1 MGLRGPGARTRK
13 APVDH
18 GEMPWQRPRLSRA
31 GRIIAFME
39 SLPVTKGILA
49 GQNMKLLPNQKA
61 FIKAVYGK
69 TPRRIAI
76 KSEPRGNGKTGL
88 LAGLCLA
95 HLIGPEAEQRGEVYS
110 AAIDKKQAGLIFN
123 EMKAIIEAVP
133 AFDEVCNI
141 RRFDKII
148 EVMHGQGVGS
158 IYESLSADVRR
169 AHGLS
174 PTFWVYDEYAQ
185 TRTDELMANL
195 QTAMGKR
202 KRSLGVVISTQAATD
217 HHPLSVMI
225 DDALRGE
232 DPDVYVQLTAA
243 PVDADPFDE
252 KVWRKCNPAWGRFL
266 DKEEFRSQARR
277 AQRVPSFTGRFL
289 NLRLNQRVEAEDRFI
304 NATDWRACGH
314 KIDADAL
321 RGKRCFLGL
330 DLSSTTDL
338 TALAAFFPDTG
349 DLLVWFWRPADT
361 LDEAERLDHVP
372 YRVWIREGFME
383 TTPGRAIDK
392 SYVVHRLGEIAAL
405 YDVQACAYDR
415 WGIEE
420 VKRLIAD
427 DDIKITLT
435 EWGQGYKDMSPAL
448 SALEKLILQGELRH
462 PQSPPLDYCVGN
474 AIAVSDPAGGRKLD
488 KSKSTGRIDGLQAA
502 AMAVGLAARTPTKKP
517 SIYATRGALTIG
529 VD

>member
-1 MGLRGPGARTRK
+1 
-13 APVDH
+13 
-18 GEMPWQRPRLSRA
+18 MPWERPRLQRA
-31 GRIIAFME
+31 GRIVAFLE
-39 SLPVTKGILA
+39 TLPITKGPLA
-49 GQNMKLLPNQKA
+49 GKPMKLLPFQRH
-61 FIKAVYGK
+61 FIREVYGRK
-69 TPRRIAI
+69 RRRIAI
-76 KSEPRGNGKTGL
+76 QSCPRGNGKTGL

-123 EMKAIIEAVP
+123 EMKAIIEQTP
-133 AFDEVCNI
+133 WMDEICNI

-148 EVMHGQGVGS
+148 EVMHGHGIGG

-185 TRTDELMANL
+185 AKTEELMDNL
-195 QTAMGKR
+195 MTAAGKR
-202 KRSLGVVISTQAATD
+202 SHSLGIVISTQAATD
-217 HHPLSVMI
+217 YHPFSIML

-232 DPDVYVQLTAA
+232 DSDVFAQLIAA
-243 PVDADPFDE
+243 PADCDPFDE
-252 KVWRKCNPAWGRFL
+252 KVWRACNPALRKYL
-266 DKEEFRSQARR
+266 DVKDFRSQARR
-277 AQRVPSFTGRFL
+277 AARVPSFMGRFR
-289 NLRLNQRVEAEDRFI
+289 NLKLNQRVQAEDRFI

-314 KIDADAL
+314 DIDAEAL
-321 RGKRCFLGL
+321 RGQRCFLGL

-338 TALAAFFPDTG
+338 TALAAYFPETG

-392 SYVVHRLGEIAAL
+392 SYIVHRLGEIAAA

-420 VKRLIAD
+420 VKRLAGD
-427 DDIKITLT
+427 EDVNITLT

-462 PQSPPLDYCVGN
+462 PQSPPLDFCVGN

-488 KSKSTGRIDGLQAA
+488 KSKSTGRIDGLQAV
-502 AMAVGLAARTPTKKP
+502 AMAVGLAARTPVKKP
-517 SIYATRGALTIG
+517 SVYATRGALTIG